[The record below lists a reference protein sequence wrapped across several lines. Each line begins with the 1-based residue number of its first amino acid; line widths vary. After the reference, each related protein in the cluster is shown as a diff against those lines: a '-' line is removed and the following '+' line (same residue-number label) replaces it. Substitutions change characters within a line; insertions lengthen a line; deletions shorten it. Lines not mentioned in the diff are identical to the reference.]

1 MRRISFWALLFWAAF
16 GIHALTFAL
25 RLNVFWPTPA
35 LFDFTS
41 FYMGGWAIRLGL
53 SPYRWP
59 EEMLLALADVTQAPI
74 PIPLLN
80 SFPLWAWLMQPFSWL
95 NFPAAAWLW
104 LALQISMLVWCA
116 LVLARLAGVE
126 TRKGKTIVFVLLA
139 TFGPTALTLA
149 LGQSALFA
157 LVAALLLAEQLHAVR
172 PLRLGAALATWL
184 AALATKL
191 FPLLWPVAFLLQRR
205 LPLVLATLIA
215 LLLFAVAHVLL
226 TPTLTIDYFF
236 TFLPG
241 RAGEFAAL
249 AGRDDQS
256 LIATLQRLFSDE
268 TSLLALALAV
278 TTLAGMGLFVVRLI
292 LRGVRTQ
299 DYAAPFWAWVLF
311 CLLPFPHTERY
322 NHVLLAPAMAWL
334 WGRSERSRRF
344 AITGYAL
351 AAVARLTRLW
361 ELLPPPWLAI
371 MSMAGVAAVIVLITG
386 IADAMNLAEKCREE
400 QGGIRE
406 RESGRAGEQESR
418 REKS

>member
-1 MRRISFWALLFWAAF
+1 MRRISFWTLLFWIAF
-16 GIHALTFAL
+16 GIHALTFVL
-25 RLNVFWPTPA
+25 RLSVFWPTPA

-59 EEMLLALADVTQAPI
+59 EETLLALADATQTPL

-80 SFPLWAWLMQPFSWL
+80 SFPLWAWLMQPFSWF

-104 LALQISMLVWCA
+104 LALQMSMLAWCA
-116 LVLARLAGVE
+116 LALARLAGVE
-126 TRKGKTIVFVLLA
+126 TRKGKTIMFVLLA
-139 TFGPTALTLA
+139 TFGPTALTLT
-149 LGQSALFA
+149 LGQSTLFA
-157 LVAALLLAEQLHAVR
+157 LAATLLLAEQLRAVR

-191 FPLLWPVAFLLQRR
+191 FPLLWPVAFLLQRKFS
-205 LPLVLATLIA
+205 LLVATLIA
-215 LLLFAVAHVLL
+215 LLLFALAHVLL

-241 RAGEFAAL
+241 RAGEFATL

-256 LIATLQRLFSDE
+256 LIATLQRLFSGE
-268 TSLLALALAV
+268 ASLLALAVA
-278 TTLAGMGLFVVRLI
+278 TLVGIGLLVVQIL

-299 DYAAPFWAWVLF
+299 EYTAPFWAWVLF

-322 NHVLLAPAMAWL
+322 NHILLAPALTWL

-344 AITGYAL
+344 AIIGYAL

-361 ELLPPPWLAI
+361 ELLPPPGLAI
-371 MSMAGVAAVIVLITG
+371 LSMAGVAAVIVLIAG
-386 IADAMNLAEKCREE
+386 IADAMSLVKNEGKNRP
-400 QGGIRE
+400 RT
-406 RESGRAGEQESR
+406 GE
-418 REKS
+418 